1 MNTLKI
7 HYIKKAIKNPKNAL
21 YVAKVNIDQITGRKL
36 FNNDAGFRHNVL
48 GKISQLK
55 TKKTIDV
62 KENSNQISELGEKGY
77 VSLGIPFKT
86 TDIVNVISKYKQM
99 IENDDYSVVRAE
111 YKNKVY
117 SRMIYQ
123 VYKKIPEITNLL
135 TDEIKDMLKEHYKGN
150 FQVHHV
156 LAWRNY
162 HVPPAVIEEKKLFAS
177 NWHCDGRDTSRVTL
191 FINLSDVTE
200 DHGPLHVQSKQRTKE
215 LIKMGFGGR
224 HNYKLPEDV
233 IEDPNFVV
241 KNIGPP
247 GTSVLCNPQLCLH
260 RAGIPGPNKIRDIME
275 FRFKP
280 SNQPLDKDWIDKID
294 EENIAK

>member
-1 MNTLKI
+1 LKKR
-7 HYIKKAIKNPKNAL
+7 YIKKAIKNPKNAL
-21 YVAKVNIDQITGRKL
+21 YVARVNIDQITGRKL
-36 FNNDAGFRHNVL
+36 FKNDAGLKHNIL

-62 KENSNQISELGEKGY
+62 KTENTKISELDEKGY
-77 VSLGIPFKT
+77 ASLGIPFKT
-86 TDIVNVISKYKQM
+86 SDVENIISKYKQM
-99 IENDDYSVVRAE
+99 IEDDEHSVIRTE

-117 SRMIYQ
+117 SRMISQ
-123 VYKKIPEITNLL
+123 VYKKIPQIANLL
-135 TDEIKDMLKEHYKGN
+135 TDEIKDGLKQHYKGN

-162 HVPPAVIEEKKLFAS
+162 HVPPEIIEEKKLFAS

-200 DHGPLHVQSKQRTKE
+200 EHGPLHVQSKQRTKE
-215 LIKMGFGGR
+215 LIKMGFRGR
-224 HNYKLPEDV
+224 HNYNLPEKV
-233 IEDPNFVV
+233 MEDPNYVV

-247 GTSVLCNPQLCLH
+247 GTSVLCNPQLCFH

-275 FRFKP
+275 IRFKP
-280 SNQPLDKDWIDKID
+280 SNRPLDKDWIDKID

>member
-1 MNTLKI
+1 LKKR
-7 HYIKKAIKNPKNAL
+7 YIKKAIKNPKNAL
-21 YVAKVNIDQITGRKL
+21 YVARVNIDQITGRKL
-36 FNNDAGFRHNVL
+36 FKNDAGLRHNIL
-48 GKISQLK
+48 GKISLLK

-62 KENSNQISELGEKGY
+62 KAENTKISELDEKGY
-77 VSLGIPFKT
+77 ASLGIPFKT
-86 TDIVNVISKYKQM
+86 SDVENIISKYKQM
-99 IENDDYSVVRAE
+99 IEDDEHSVIRTE

-117 SRMIYQ
+117 SRMISQ
-123 VYKKIPEITNLL
+123 VYKKIPQIANLL
-135 TDEIKDMLKEHYKGN
+135 TDEIKDGLKQHYKGN

-156 LAWRNY
+156 LAWRNH
-162 HVPPAVIEEKKLFAS
+162 HVPPEIIEEKKLFAS

-200 DHGPLHVQSKQRTKE
+200 EHGPLHVQSKQRTKE
-215 LIKMGFGGR
+215 LIKMGFRGR
-224 HNYKLPEDV
+224 HNYNLPEKV
-233 IEDPNFVV
+233 MEDPNYVV

-275 FRFKP
+275 IRFKP
-280 SNQPLDKDWIDKID
+280 SNRPLDKDWIDKID

>member
-1 MNTLKI
+1 MKKR
-7 HYIKKAIKNPKNAL
+7 YIKKAIKNPKNAL
-21 YVAKVNIDQITGRKL
+21 YVARVNIDQITGRKL
-36 FNNDAGFRHNVL
+36 FKNDAGLRHNIL

-62 KENSNQISELGEKGY
+62 KAENTKISELDEKGY
-77 VSLGIPFKT
+77 ASLGIPFKT
-86 TDIVNVISKYKQM
+86 SDVENIISKYKQM
-99 IENDDYSVVRAE
+99 IEDDEHSVIRTE

-117 SRMIYQ
+117 SRMISQ
-123 VYKKIPEITNLL
+123 VYKKIPQIANLL
-135 TDEIKDMLKEHYKGN
+135 TDEIKDGLKQHYKGN

-156 LAWRNY
+156 LAWRNH
-162 HVPPAVIEEKKLFAS
+162 HVPPEIIEEKKLFAS

-200 DHGPLHVQSKQRTKE
+200 EHGPLHVQSKQRTKE
-215 LIKMGFGGR
+215 LIKMGFRGR
-224 HNYKLPEDV
+224 HNYNLPEKV
-233 IEDPNFVV
+233 MEDPNYVV

-247 GTSVLCNPQLCLH
+247 GTSVLCNPQLCFH

-275 FRFKP
+275 IRFKP
-280 SNQPLDKDWIDKID
+280 SNRPLDKDWIDKID

>member
-1 MNTLKI
+1 LKKR
-7 HYIKKAIKNPKNAL
+7 YIKKAIKNPKNAL
-21 YVAKVNIDQITGRKL
+21 YVARVNIDQITGRKL
-36 FNNDAGFRHNVL
+36 FKNDAGLRHNIL

-62 KENSNQISELGEKGY
+62 KAENTKISELDEKGY
-77 VSLGIPFKT
+77 ASLGIPFKT
-86 TDIVNVISKYKQM
+86 SDVENIISKYKQM
-99 IENDDYSVVRAE
+99 IEDDEHSVIRTE

-117 SRMIYQ
+117 SRMISQ
-123 VYKKIPEITNLL
+123 VYKKIPQIANLL
-135 TDEIKDMLKEHYKGN
+135 TDEIKDGLKQHYKGN

-156 LAWRNY
+156 LAWRNH
-162 HVPPAVIEEKKLFAS
+162 HVPPEIIEEKKLFAS

-200 DHGPLHVQSKQRTKE
+200 EHGPLHVQSKQRTKE
-215 LIKMGFGGR
+215 LIKMGFRGR
-224 HNYKLPEDV
+224 HNYNLPEKV
-233 IEDPNFVV
+233 MEDPNYVV

-247 GTSVLCNPQLCLH
+247 GTSVLCNPQLCFH

-275 FRFKP
+275 IRFKP
-280 SNQPLDKDWIDKID
+280 SNRPLDKDWIDKID

>member
-1 MNTLKI
+1 MKKR
-7 HYIKKAIKNPKNAL
+7 YIKKAIKNPKNAL
-21 YVAKVNIDQITGRKL
+21 YVARVNIDQITGRKL
-36 FNNDAGFRHNVL
+36 FKNDAGLKHNIL

-62 KENSNQISELGEKGY
+62 KAENTKISELDEKGY
-77 VSLGIPFKT
+77 ASLGIPFKT
-86 TDIVNVISKYKQM
+86 SDVENIISKYKQM
-99 IENDDYSVVRAE
+99 IEDDEHSVIRTE

-117 SRMIYQ
+117 SRMISQ
-123 VYKKIPEITNLL
+123 VYKKIPQIANLL
-135 TDEIKDMLKEHYKGN
+135 TDEIKDGLKQHYKGN

-162 HVPPAVIEEKKLFAS
+162 HVPPEIIEEKKLFAS

-200 DHGPLHVQSKQRTKE
+200 EHGPLHVQSKQRTKE
-215 LIKMGFGGR
+215 LIKMGFRGR
-224 HNYKLPEDV
+224 HNYNLPEKV
-233 IEDPNFVV
+233 MEDPNYVV

-247 GTSVLCNPQLCLH
+247 GTSVLCNPQLCFH

-275 FRFKP
+275 IRFKP
-280 SNQPLDKDWIDKID
+280 SNRPLDKDWIDKID

>member
-1 MNTLKI
+1 MNTLKKR
-7 HYIKKAIKNPKNAL
+7 YIKKAIENPKNAL
-21 YVAKVNIDQITGRKL
+21 YVVRVNIDQIMGRKL
-36 FNNDAGFRHNVL
+36 FKNDAGLRHNIL

-55 TKKTIDV
+55 TKKTVDV
-62 KENSNQISELGEKGY
+62 KAENVIISELDKKGY
-77 VSLGIPFKT
+77 TSLGIPFKT
-86 TDIVNVISKYKQM
+86 SDVENVISKYKQM
-99 IENDDYSVVRAE
+99 IEDDEHSVIRTE

-117 SRMIYQ
+117 SRMISQ
-123 VYKKIPEITNLL
+123 VYKKIPQIANFL
-135 TDEIKDMLKEHYKGN
+135 TDEIIDMLKQHYKGS

-156 LAWRNY
+156 LAWRNH
-162 HVPPAVIEEKKLFAS
+162 HVPHEIIEEKKLFAS

-200 DHGPLHVQSKQRTKE
+200 EHGPLHVQSKQRTKE
-215 LIKMGFGGR
+215 LIKMGFRGR
-224 HNYKLPEDV
+224 HNYNLPEKV
-233 IEDPNFVV
+233 MEDPNYVV
-241 KNIGPP
+241 KNIGPS

-280 SNQPLDKDWIDKID
+280 SNRPFDKDWIDKID

>member
-1 MNTLKI
+1 LNTLKI

-135 TDEIKDMLKEHYKGN
+135 TDEIKDMLKGHYKGS

>member
-1 MNTLKI
+1 MPSSS
-7 HYIKKAIKNPKNAL
+7 A
-21 YVAKVNIDQITGRKL
+21 R
-36 FNNDAGFRHNVL
+36 
-48 GKISQLK
+48 
-55 TKKTIDV
+55 
-62 KENSNQISELGEKGY
+62 
-77 VSLGIPFKT
+77 
-86 TDIVNVISKYKQM
+86 
-99 IENDDYSVVRAE
+99 
-111 YKNKVY
+111 
-117 SRMIYQ
+117 
-123 VYKKIPEITNLL
+123 L
-135 TDEIKDMLKEHYKGN
+135 TDEIKDMLKGHYKGS

>member
-1 MNTLKI
+1 LNTLKKR
-7 HYIKKAIKNPKNAL
+7 YIKKAIENPKNAL
-21 YVAKVNIDQITGRKL
+21 YVVRVNIDQIMGRKL
-36 FNNDAGFRHNVL
+36 FNNDAGLRYNIL

-55 TKKTIDV
+55 MKKTIDV
-62 KENSNQISELGEKGY
+62 KGKNAKISELDEKGY

-86 TDIVNVISKYKQM
+86 SDVENVISKYKQT
-99 IENDDYSVVRAE
+99 IEDDEYSVVRAE

-123 VYKKIPEITNLL
+123 VYKKIPEIANLL
-135 TDEIKDMLKEHYKGN
+135 TDEIKNMLKEYYKGN

-162 HVPPAVIEEKKLFAS
+162 HVPPAVIEGKKLLAG

-200 DHGPLHVQSKQRTKE
+200 EHGPLHVQLKQRTKE

-224 HNYKLPEDV
+224 HNYKLPEEI
-233 IEDPNFVV
+233 IEDPNYVV
-241 KNIGPP
+241 KNIGPS
-247 GTSVLCNPQLCLH
+247 GISVLCNPQLCLH
-260 RAGIPGPNKIRDIME
+260 RAGIPGAGKIRDIME

-280 SNQPLDKDWIDKID
+280 SNQPLYEDWIDRID